1 MNKKHYA
8 NQARLKRHRRV
19 RKRVEGTP
27 VRPRLSVFRSA
38 TNIYAQV
45 IDDAQRRTIV
55 AASSNDPD
63 FATFAKRGPALP
75 DGEEVASAIKGLTAN
90 ARIKQAWLV
99 GELIAQRAKAQGI
112 GKVVFDRG
120 GYIYHGRV
128 AALAEGA
135 RHGGLEF

>member
-1 MNKKHYA
+1 MNKKHNA

-19 RKRVEGTP
+19 RKRVEGT
-27 VRPRLSVFRSA
+27 VARPRLSVFRSA
-38 TNIYAQV
+38 ANIYAQV
-45 IDDAQRRTIV
+45 IDDTQRRTLV
-55 AASSNDPD
+55 AASSNDPE
-63 FATFAKRGPALP
+63 FATFAKGGPALP
-75 DGEEVASAIKGLTAN
+75 EGEEVAQAIKGLTKN
-90 ARIKQAWLV
+90 ARVKQAWLV
-99 GELIAQRAKAQGI
+99 GELVAQRAKAQGI

>member
-8 NQARLKRHRRV
+8 NQARLKRHQRV
-19 RKRVEGTP
+19 RKRVSGTP
-27 VRPRLSVFRSA
+27 IRPRLSVFRSA

-45 IDDAQRRTIV
+45 IDDTLGQTLV

-63 FATFAKRGPALP
+63 FVTFAKRGPTMP
-75 DGEEVASAIKGLTAN
+75 DGEEVAPAIKGLSKN
-90 ARIKQAWLV
+90 VRVKQAWLV
-99 GELIAQRAKAQGI
+99 GELVAQRAKAKGI